1 MSQRDYSAKRS
12 MAATPEP
19 AAETSGNVDVG
30 TARAG
35 KTFVIHK
42 HYARRL
48 HFDLRL
54 EMFNG
59 DVPVLVSWAV
69 PRGLPTKKGSPRLA
83 VHVEDHPFEYGSFSG
98 TIPQGEYG
106 AGEVRIFDSG
116 TYEVL
121 EQEPGKLTFRLEGAR
136 VRGIY
141 HLTNPGTMDRP
152 NDWLLF
158 LSRNERPEREP
169 LPDLTPMAAT
179 LMEAPFDGDDWLFE
193 IKWDG
198 VRAISVCL
206 DEETLVLSRNR
217 RDITRTYPELQ
228 NLRDRLVALDA
239 VVDGEIVALAG
250 GRPSFERLQS
260 RMNLQNEHEIK
271 RAMKARPII
280 YVMFDLL
287 YLDGRSLLNEPVE
300 KRKELL
306 DEIAVPNDRVQVSHT
321 ESGAGRALFEAA
333 RERGLEGIVAKKKGS
348 PYRPGKRT
356 REWQKIKTIHDADFV
371 IGGWSRGEGSRSTTF
386 GAILIGA
393 YDEDDKLVFVGSVG
407 TGFSDAKLEEL
418 LPQLKEH
425 EIPDPPFAGGA
436 AAVRAGRFGKPI
448 RDPHWAEP
456 ALVARVEYREL
467 TSGWHLRAPSFKG
480 LRTDKSPEDCRLDE
494 LPGHW

>member
-1 MSQRDYSAKRS
+1 MS
-12 MAATPEP
+12 ATPEP
-19 AAETSGNVDVG
+19 PAEVSGNVDIA
-30 TARAG
+30 TAPAG
-35 KTFVIHK
+35 KTFMIHK

-59 DVPVLVSWAV
+59 SVPVLASWAV
-69 PRGLPTKKGSPRLA
+69 PRGLPTKKGKPHLA
-83 VHVEDHPFEYGSFSG
+83 VHVEDHPIEYGSFSG

-121 EQEPGKLTFRLEGAR
+121 EQEPDKLTFRVTGRRLH
-136 VRGIY
+136 GIY
-141 HLTNPGTMDRP
+141 HLAAPRNLDRP
-152 NDWLLF
+152 NDWLIF
-158 LSRNERPEREP
+158 LSRWEGADRET

-179 LMEAPFDGDDWLFE
+179 LMDTPFDGDEWMFE
-193 IKWDG
+193 VKWDG
-198 VRAISVCL
+198 VRAICVCM

-217 RDITRTYPELQ
+217 RDITQTYPELH
-228 NLRDRLVALDA
+228 NLHDRLVALDA
-239 VVDGEIVALAG
+239 IVDGEIVALDK

-271 RAMKARPII
+271 RAVKACPTI

-287 YLDGRSLLNEPVE
+287 YLDGRSLLGEP
-300 KRKELL
+300 L
-306 DEIAVPNDRVQVSHT
+306 DERKKLLQEIVVPNDRVQVSHT
-321 ESGAGRALFEAA
+321 EIGIGKALFQAS
-333 RERGLEGIVAKKKGS
+333 RERGLEGIVAKKRSS

-371 IGGWSRGEGSRSTTF
+371 VGGWSRGEGSRSSTF
-386 GAILIGA
+386 GAILVGA
-393 YDEDDKLVFVGSVG
+393 YDEEDNLVFMGAVG
-407 TGFSDAKLEEL
+407 TGFSDTRLKEL

-425 EIPDPPFAGGA
+425 ENPECPFAGGL
-436 AAVRAGRFGKPI
+436 AAVRAGRLGKPI

-456 ALVARVEYREL
+456 VLVARVEYREV

-480 LRTDKSPEDCRLDE
+480 LRTDKDATDCRLDQ
-494 LPGHW
+494 LPGRW